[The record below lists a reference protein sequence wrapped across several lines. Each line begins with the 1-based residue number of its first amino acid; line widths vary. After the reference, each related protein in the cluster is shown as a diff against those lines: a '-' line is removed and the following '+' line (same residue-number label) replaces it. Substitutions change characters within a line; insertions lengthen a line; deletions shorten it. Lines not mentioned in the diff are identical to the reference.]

1 MDRAYRSFDTDDFGS
16 VYAMSTGNWLRTL
29 LLICLGGLF
38 TAAAPSLAH
47 AQEFRP
53 FSELEDV
60 CPDCEPTAADVVSLT
75 SGDSVRCDVV
85 AQNEDFMVL
94 ERYGEVRSVGRDQ
107 VTSVEWADG
116 QRPGDLESS
125 DQILLNNGHV
135 VTGSIVETGET
146 PGHYVVESD
155 VSDVSFV
162 VFKTEAKAV
171 YRDGSRVSEQASE

>member
-1 MDRAYRSFDTDDFGS
+1 
-16 VYAMSTGNWLRTL
+16 MSTVSWLRTF
-29 LLICLGGLF
+29 LLICVAG
-38 TAAAPSLAH
+38 AASAALPSQVA

-53 FSELEDV
+53 FSEVEDV

-75 SGDSVRCDVV
+75 SGESVRCDVV

-94 ERYGEVRSVGRDQ
+94 ERYGEVRAVSRDN

-135 VTGSIVETGET
+135 LTGTITETNDT
-146 PGHYVVESD
+146 PGHYVMKSD

-171 YRDGSRVSEQASE
+171 YRDGSAVSETSSE